1 MKLASPRLWIKF
13 KKRILKMNKTT
24 ATSSPHHVKRS
35 EIFDYQTYEENRLDT
50 KSKIFEIKKH
60 RRVHLGENLTFLFE
74 NHETIKY
81 QIQEIMRVEK
91 IVKESAILE
100 ELNTYNSFL
109 GNSGELA
116 CVLLIEI
123 EEESDRKPLLENWM
137 GMEKC
142 IYILDEVGNKIFAEH
157 DPTQVGDR
165 RLSAVQYLKF
175 VIKEPPIALG
185 CTFDELAGEI
195 ELTKEQKD
203 ALAGDL
209 SATLA

>member
-1 MKLASPRLWIKF
+1 
-13 KKRILKMNKTT
+13 MNKTT
-24 ATSSPHHVKRS
+24 LASSPHHVKRS
-35 EIFDYQTYEENRLDT
+35 EIFDYQTYEEDRGET
-50 KSKIFEIKKH
+50 KNKIFEIKKH

-175 VIKEPPIALG
+175 VIKEPPIAIG

-195 ELTKEQKD
+195 ELTKEQRN

>member
-1 MKLASPRLWIKF
+1 
-13 KKRILKMNKTT
+13 MNKTT

-195 ELTKEQKD
+195 ELTKEQRN

>member
-1 MKLASPRLWIKF
+1 
-13 KKRILKMNKTT
+13 MNKTT
-24 ATSSPHHVKRS
+24 LASSPHHVKRS
-35 EIFDYQTYEENRLDT
+35 EISDYQTYEENRGDT

-195 ELTKEQKD
+195 ELTKEQRN

>member
-1 MKLASPRLWIKF
+1 
-13 KKRILKMNKTT
+13 MNKTT
-24 ATSSPHHVKRS
+24 AASSPHHVKRS
-35 EIFDYQTYEENRLDT
+35 EISDYQTYEENRGDT

-195 ELTKEQKD
+195 ELTKEQRN
-203 ALAGDL
+203 ALAEDL

>member
-195 ELTKEQKD
+195 ELTKEQRN

>member
-1 MKLASPRLWIKF
+1 
-13 KKRILKMNKTT
+13 MNKTT
-24 ATSSPHHVKRS
+24 LASSPHHVKRS
-35 EIFDYQTYEENRLDT
+35 EIFDYQTYEEHREDT

-175 VIKEPPIALG
+175 VIKEPPIAIG
-185 CTFDELAGEI
+185 CTFDELAGET
-195 ELTKEQKD
+195 ELTKEQRN
-203 ALAGDL
+203 ALAEDL

>member
-1 MKLASPRLWIKF
+1 
-13 KKRILKMNKTT
+13 MNKTT

-35 EIFDYQTYEENRLDT
+35 EIFDYQTYEEDRGDT

-195 ELTKEQKD
+195 ELTKEQRN

>member
-50 KSKIFEIKKH
+50 KNKIFEIKKH

-195 ELTKEQKD
+195 ELTKEQRN

>member
-1 MKLASPRLWIKF
+1 
-13 KKRILKMNKTT
+13 MNKTT
-24 ATSSPHHVKRS
+24 PASSPHHVKRS
-35 EIFDYQTYEENRLDT
+35 EISDYQTYEENRGDT

-175 VIKEPPIALG
+175 VIKEPPIAIG
-185 CTFDELAGEI
+185 CTFDELAGET
-195 ELTKEQKD
+195 ELTKEQRN
-203 ALAGDL
+203 ALAEDL

>member
-81 QIQEIMRVEK
+81 QNQEIKRVEK

-100 ELNTYNSFL
+100 DLNTYNSFL

-175 VIKEPPIALG
+175 VIKEPPIAIG

-195 ELTKEQKD
+195 ELTKEQRN

>member
-1 MKLASPRLWIKF
+1 
-13 KKRILKMNKTT
+13 MNKTT

-185 CTFDELAGEI
+185 CTFDELAGET
-195 ELTKEQKD
+195 ELTKDQRN

>member
-24 ATSSPHHVKRS
+24 LASSPHHVKRS
-35 EIFDYQTYEENRLDT
+35 EIFDYQTYEEHRGDT

-175 VIKEPPIALG
+175 VIKEPPIAIG
-185 CTFDELAGEI
+185 CTFDELAGET
-195 ELTKEQKD
+195 ELTKEQRN
-203 ALAGDL
+203 ALAEDL

>member
-175 VIKEPPIALG
+175 VIKEPPIAIG

-195 ELTKEQKD
+195 ELTKEQRN
-203 ALAGDL
+203 ALAEDL

>member
-1 MKLASPRLWIKF
+1 
-13 KKRILKMNKTT
+13 MNKTT

-175 VIKEPPIALG
+175 VIKEPPIAIG

-195 ELTKEQKD
+195 ELTKEQRN

>member
-1 MKLASPRLWIKF
+1 
-13 KKRILKMNKTT
+13 MNKTT

-142 IYILDEVGNKIFAEH
+142 IYILDEVGNRIFAEH

-195 ELTKEQKD
+195 ELTKEQRN

>member
-1 MKLASPRLWIKF
+1 
-13 KKRILKMNKTT
+13 MNKTT
-24 ATSSPHHVKRS
+24 HASSPHHVKRS
-35 EIFDYQTYEENRLDT
+35 EIFDYQTYEEHRGDT

-175 VIKEPPIALG
+175 VIKEPPIAIG
-185 CTFDELAGEI
+185 CTFDELAGET
-195 ELTKEQKD
+195 ELTKEQRN
-203 ALAGDL
+203 ALAEDL

>member
-142 IYILDEVGNKIFAEH
+142 IYILDEVGNRIFAEH

-175 VIKEPPIALG
+175 VIKEPPIAIG
-185 CTFDELAGEI
+185 FTFDELAGEI
-195 ELTKEQKD
+195 ELTKEQRN
-203 ALAGDL
+203 ALAEDL

>member
-1 MKLASPRLWIKF
+1 
-13 KKRILKMNKTT
+13 MNKTT
-24 ATSSPHHVKRS
+24 LASSPHHVKRS
-35 EIFDYQTYEENRLDT
+35 EIFDYQTYEEDRGET

-175 VIKEPPIALG
+175 VIKEPPIAIG
-185 CTFDELAGEI
+185 CTFDELAGET
-195 ELTKEQKD
+195 ELTKEQRN
-203 ALAGDL
+203 ALAEDL
-209 SATLA
+209 VATLA

>member
-1 MKLASPRLWIKF
+1 
-13 KKRILKMNKTT
+13 MNKTN

-195 ELTKEQKD
+195 ELTKEQRN

>member
-81 QIQEIMRVEK
+81 QIQEIMWVEK

-195 ELTKEQKD
+195 ELTKEQRN

>member
-1 MKLASPRLWIKF
+1 
-13 KKRILKMNKTT
+13 MNKTT
-24 ATSSPHHVKRS
+24 PASSPHHVKRP
-35 EIFDYQTYEENRLDT
+35 EISDYQTYEENRGDT

-185 CTFDELAGEI
+185 CTFDELAGEV

>member
-165 RLSAVQYLKF
+165 RLSAVQYLNF
-175 VIKEPPIALG
+175 ATEEPAIALG

-195 ELTKEQKD
+195 ELTKEQRNP
-203 ALAGDL
+203 LAGDL

>member
-1 MKLASPRLWIKF
+1 
-13 KKRILKMNKTT
+13 MNKTT

-100 ELNTYNSFL
+100 ELNTYNRFL

-195 ELTKEQKD
+195 ELTKEQRN

>member
-175 VIKEPPIALG
+175 VIKEPPIAIG

-195 ELTKEQKD
+195 ELTKEQRN